1 MKAAI
6 RNTDKNIENYLYEN
20 ILFENSLNHNI
31 IISKN
36 KNLTPKNKEMDEV
49 CIKDIFSYGKKNYS
63 FNDEIAHE
71 INKEKNFL
79 VSKCMK
85 QKNLNKKN
93 RSKITCFNKL
103 KKKKKKYISLI

>member
-1 MKAAI
+1 MKAAL
-6 RNTDKNIENYLYEN
+6 RYSDKNIENNLYEN
-20 ILFENSLNHNI
+20 LFFEDFLNHNI

-36 KNLTPKNKEMDEV
+36 KNLTPKNKEMDEES
-49 CIKDIFSYGKKNYS
+49 IKYIFSYGKKNYS

-71 INKEKNFL
+71 INKEENFL

-103 KKKKKKYISLI
+103 KKKKKYILLI